1 MIISVSD
8 GCREMVADLQLS
20 PWGSSPSQAQ
30 QEILQGGLLTSGFN
44 CILQMPTG
52 SGKTWLA
59 EQAIAHTLNQN
70 RRAIYLTP
78 LRALASELTTRWQ
91 KRFAPKQVGIFTGDY
106 ANSNYPV
113 SYQNAQLLVMTPEKL
128 DACTRNWRSHWSW
141 FPDVDLIVVDEFH
154 LLGDA
159 NRGARLEAALLR
171 VMRLNPF
178 VRVIGLSATLGN
190 RQELADWLKGLDYC
204 SNQRV
209 VPLQWNVVRYKRAQD
224 KPDLL
229 IGELQRNLAT
239 GGKSLVFVQSRRRAE
254 WLAQT
259 LQEGGF
265 QAAHHHAG
273 LDRSSRSQ
281 IEGQFRSGKL
291 DVLIATATL
300 EMGLNLPARQVVLY
314 DLQGFDGTDFVP
326 LPVNNVWQRAGR
338 AGRPGLDPFGE
349 VTLLAPVWDRQADHY
364 AKGQFESI
372 RSGLSSAIALAEQV
386 ITEIASGLCRT
397 HAQLEAV
404 FSRTLAAVQNR
415 LPSIDRVIDEML
427 RAGMLVQQEA
437 SGYLQAT
444 RLGFIAVRHL
454 ISPATVQLFQKVFQ
468 EYPDLT
474 FWDLLLVAVSSID
487 CQPLIPVDYEQL
499 DELATALSA
508 EPSVLLTLPQQEL
521 SQILGIEGKQLL
533 AAMNTALVARTW
545 TRSGDAEQVAEMRGC
560 YAFEVQCL
568 SESIQ
573 RLLLAMKAILQ
584 VLESEK
590 SIAQDPERVPLI
602 ERIAAL
608 EGMVSGGLDEGAAT
622 LTLIRG
628 IGAKTAKRLKQAGI
642 ADIEDLALAEVEELV
657 AIPGISEKRAT
668 QWLEQAL
675 EVIGS
680 HSSAFRYRE
689 EPTQNLLTRTQFP
702 IDIDP
707 YRLRRAMDLR
717 IVNREGTSFRVM
729 GGTDPHTVTVSSKK
743 QGCDCPDSAKGHTC
757 KHILAVLLHLGD
769 KTLRSLVQD
778 LSDSIA
784 CGLDLLQL
792 WVGTPLGSVRWG

>member
-1 MIISVSD
+1 
-8 GCREMVADLQLS
+8 MVADLQLS
-20 PWGSSPSQAQ
+20 PWESSLSQAQ
-30 QEILQGGLLTSGFN
+30 QEILQSGLLTSGFN

-91 KRFAPKQVGIFTGDY
+91 KRFAPNQVGIFTGDY

-128 DACTRNWRSHWSW
+128 DVCTRNWRNHWSW
-141 FPDVDLIVVDEFH
+141 LPDVDLVVVDEFH
-154 LLGDA
+154 LLGDS

-171 VMRLNPF
+171 FMRLNPF

-190 RQELADWLKGLDYC
+190 RQELADWLRGLDYC

-259 LQEGGF
+259 LQEAGF
-265 QAAHHHAG
+265 HAAHHHAG

-281 IEGQFRSGKL
+281 IETQFRNGNL

-338 AGRPGLDPFGE
+338 AGRPGLDPVGE
-349 VTLLAPVWDRQADHY
+349 VVLLAPVWDRQADHY
-364 AKGQFESI
+364 AKGQFEPI

-415 LPSIDRVIDEML
+415 LSSIDRVVDEML
-427 RAGMLVQQEA
+427 QAGMLVQQEV

-454 ISPATVQLFQKVFQ
+454 ISPATVQLFQRVFQ

-474 FWDLLLVAVSSID
+474 FLDLLLIAVSSID

-499 DELATALSA
+499 DELATALST

-521 SQILGIEGKQLL
+521 SQLLGIDGKQLL

-545 TRSGDAEQVAEMRGC
+545 TRLGDAEQVAEMRGC

-568 SESIQ
+568 CDSVQ

-590 SIAQDPERVPLI
+590 AIAQDPERVPLI
-602 ERIAAL
+602 ERIGAL
-608 EGMVSGGLDEGAAT
+608 ERMVSGGLDEGAAT

-642 ADIEDLALAEVEELV
+642 ADIEDLALAELEELV

-675 EVIGS
+675 EVVGS

-717 IVNREGTSFRVM
+717 IVNREGTSFRVV

-769 KTLRSLVQD
+769 KTIRNLVQA
-778 LSDSIA
+778 LSNSVA